1 MKVIVAGG
9 RDFTDKE
16 LLFSTLDDLN
26 TQITITEIVCGGA
39 KGADS
44 LGKLWAL
51 SRNIKVIDME
61 ANWEL
66 YGKSAGFIR
75 NRQMGDYADYLVAFW
90 NSISPGTKHMIEYM
104 KSIGKHGTVIYY

>member
-16 LLFSTLDDLN
+16 LLFTTLDDLN

-51 SRNIKVIDME
+51 SRNIKVIDIE
-61 ANWEL
+61 ADWER

-90 NSISPGTKHMIEYM
+90 NSTSPGTKHMIEYM

>member
-61 ANWEL
+61 EAQE
-66 YGKSAGFIR
+66 
-75 NRQMGDYADYLVAFW
+75 VV
-90 NSISPGTKHMIEYM
+90 E
-104 KSIGKHGTVIYY
+104 

>member
-26 TQITITEIVCGGA
+26 AQITITEIVCGGA

-90 NSISPGTKHMIEYM
+90 NSTSPGTKHMIEYM